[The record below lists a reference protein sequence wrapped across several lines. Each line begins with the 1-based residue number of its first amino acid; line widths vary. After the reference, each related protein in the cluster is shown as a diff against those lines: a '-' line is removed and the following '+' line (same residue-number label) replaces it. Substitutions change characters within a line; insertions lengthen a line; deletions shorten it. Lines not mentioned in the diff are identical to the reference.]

1 MTVKEPRELSQEDKL
16 YAFKKAT
23 NGFSQAEGRWKERA
37 ERGLTDEELKSA
49 LEYELGIYGGC
60 GGPGDIS
67 LTFQAAGLKIWA
79 DWNTVVPDRYCKPI
93 FQGAATIRMAR
104 EVYGIKDP
112 TDAQMALF

>member
-1 MTVKEPRELSQEDKL
+1 MTVKEHRPLTQADKL

-37 ERGLTDEELKSA
+37 ERGLTDDELKAA
-49 LEYELGIYGGC
+49 LECELGIYGGS
-60 GGPGDIS
+60 GGPGDMS

-79 DWNTVVPDRYCKPI
+79 DWNTVAPDRYCKPI
-93 FQGAATIRMAR
+93 FQGTATIRMAR
-104 EVYGIKDP
+104 EVYVIKDP